1 MLQEKPEGKLADA
14 WAAAL
19 ESRGVQT
26 VDVAPGIAETLA
38 VKDASEI
45 THIKK
50 ASLVAAKAA
59 RMSLTPKIEGPAS
72 SPPSA
77 PRLLLS
83 SSTHPPLLR
92 LRPCTD
98 TVRLSGAV
106 VSTTVN
112 ISL

>member
-1 MLQEKPEGKLADA
+1 MPQEKPEGKLADA

-59 RMSLTPKIEGPAS
+59 RMSLTPKIEGI
-72 SPPSA
+72 
-77 PRLLLS
+77 S
-83 SSTHPPLLR
+83 SSTPPLFSPLSPLFHFSS
-92 LRPCTD
+92 LRPM
-98 TVRLSGAV
+98 
-106 VSTTVN
+106 STRRHN
-112 ISL
+112 LHIRRSCKYPCQ